1 LKRENKRDPVK
12 TVKNYVF
19 WFKAKACS
27 MVSHVS
33 QVRHFIKKGK
43 QTSIILALSAFLIFN
58 IFLFNSIA
66 GQLLSTTSLQSHGT
80 IETVGVAAYRES
92 SCINSMTNVEWGG
105 IGPGGSVTKT
115 VYIKNE
121 GNSGVT
127 LSLNTVNWNPTNAQG
142 YMSLSWNYGGQ
153 TIQPNQV
160 VQITLTLSVSSSISG
175 IKDFYFNIMIAG
187 TS

>member
-1 LKRENKRDPVK
+1 LKRENRKDPVK
-12 TVKNYVF
+12 TVKNHVF
-19 WFKAKACS
+19 LFKAKVFS

-43 QTSIILALSAFLIFN
+43 QTSIILGLSAFLILN

-80 IETVGVAAYRES
+80 IETVGVAAYREN
-92 SCINSMTNVEWGG
+92 SCVNSMTNVEWGT
-105 IGPGGSVTKT
+105 IGPGGSVTRT
-115 VYIKNE
+115 VYIRNE
-121 GNSGVT
+121 GNSAVT
-127 LSLNTVNWNPTNAQG
+127 LSLNTVNWSPTNAG
-142 YMSLSWNYGGQ
+142 NYISVSWNYGGQ

-175 IKDFYFNIMIAG
+175 VDNFYFDIMIVGA
-187 TS
+187 S